1 MLRSAML
8 TGAIWLVC
16 APAATAAPITIDG
29 VTFPQGELSFAD
41 AVASYDP
48 EISGAGHPTAAHRDA
63 STALG
68 LPDYAGNADCT
79 GDPFCTFVSLGD
91 GGAITLQFTDNFLTG
106 SGNSDF
112 DLWIFEVGPDVE
124 DTFVQVSS
132 DGVTFVNVGKVFG
145 ATSGIDLDAFGF
157 GTDAMF
163 SYVRL
168 IDDTNADNQTGITV
182 GADIDAI
189 GAISTVPVTTAVPE
203 PSTLLL
209 LASGAAVLGARRRFG
224 ARRAAAAA
232 QKR

>member
-8 TGAIWLVC
+8 TSAIWLVC
-16 APAATAAPITIDG
+16 APVATAAPITIGG
-29 VTFPQGELSFAD
+29 VLFPQGEVSFAD
-41 AVASYDP
+41 AVVSYDP
-48 EISGAGHPTAAHRDA
+48 VIKNGEPTLEHRDPLV
-63 STALG
+63 ALG
-68 LPDYAGNADCT
+68 LPDYAGDANCT

>member
-1 MLRSAML
+1 
-8 TGAIWLVC
+8 
-16 APAATAAPITIDG
+16 
-29 VTFPQGELSFAD
+29 
-41 AVASYDP
+41 
-48 EISGAGHPTAAHRDA
+48 
-63 STALG
+63 
-68 LPDYAGNADCT
+68 
-79 GDPFCTFVSLGD
+79 
-91 GGAITLQFTDNFLTG
+91 
-106 SGNSDF
+106 
-112 DLWIFEVGPDVE
+112 
-124 DTFVQVSS
+124 VSS
-132 DGVTFVNVGKVFG
+132 DGVTFVDVGKVFG

-168 IDDTNADNQTGITV
+168 IDDTDADNQTGITV

-232 QKR
+232 PKR